1 MDNSSCKEVIFTI
14 RENFSSFSELI
25 KDDRCFTEDET
36 EDEFRATV
44 YQAPS
49 TLRQLLNAS
58 RRSSLMESFSILKLN
73 TLIFVAEIFK
83 TERH

>member
-14 RENFSSFSELI
+14 GENFSSFSEL
-25 KDDRCFTEDET
+25 KDIGALQKTNF
-36 EDEFRATV
+36 V
-44 YQAPS
+44 QLYQAPS

-58 RRSSLMESFSILKLN
+58 RRSSLMESLSILKLN
-73 TLIFVAEIFK
+73 TLILVAEIFK